1 MSNLEFKFGN
11 EKNPKGHAIIYFE
24 EYDEIF
30 AAYIMDFPISGDLSK
45 YIPEMFKDQIPDE
58 EMTKMI
64 FPPIPEKFN
73 GDYDKL
79 IALSEKRSDDLI
91 YGGSINS
98 KDTSSAM
105 SKLNSLANEYSN
117 LCNELGYDDIKN
129 LIDEIP
135 KDKNDSSNSI
145 YSTMNESEL
154 LTQVTKL
161 IGKIKFSKDNNETEE
176 INEIKKEIK
185 IISAIVPENR
195 KINELLQYVD
205 LDNSNSEAIISAYIS
220 RAYGLLNEDYIK
232 VKELEDQIHKLENQ

>member
-1 MSNLEFKFGN
+1 MSNLEFKFGS
-11 EKNPKGHAIIYFE
+11 ETNPKGHAIIYFE
-24 EYDEIF
+24 EYYEIF
-30 AAYIMDFPISGDLSK
+30 SAYIIDFPISGDLSK

-73 GDYDKL
+73 GNYENLFD
-79 IALSEKRSDDLI
+79 LSKKRSDDLI
-91 YGGSINS
+91 YGGSITS

-105 SKLNSLANEYSN
+105 SKLNSLANEYIN
-117 LCNELGYDDIKN
+117 LCNELGYDTIKN

-135 KDKNDSSNSI
+135 KAKNQLNDSI

-154 LTQVTKL
+154 LTEVTKL
-161 IGKIKFSKDNNETEE
+161 VGKIKFSKDNNEINE
-176 INEIKKEIK
+176 INEIKDDIK
-185 IISAIVPENR
+185 TISSIIPENR
-195 KINELLQYVD
+195 KIDKLLQYVD
-205 LDNSNSEAIISAYIS
+205 LDNTNSEAIISAYIS

>member
-11 EKNPKGHAIIYFE
+11 ENNPKGHAIIYFE
-24 EYDEIF
+24 EYDEIY
-30 AAYIMDFPISGDLSK
+30 AAYIMNFPISGDLSK

-73 GDYDKL
+73 GDFEKIL
-79 IALSEKRSDDLI
+79 ALSEKRSDDLI

-105 SKLNSLANEYSN
+105 SKLNSLANDYTN

-135 KDKNDSSNSI
+135 KITNEVNDST
-145 YSTMNESEL
+145 YSMMSESDL
-154 LTQVTKL
+154 LTEVTKL
-161 IGKIKFSKDNNETEE
+161 IGKIKFSKDNNEL
-176 INEIKKEIK
+176 NEIKEIIKEIK
-185 IISAIVPENR
+185 IISKIIPENR
-195 KINELLQYVD
+195 KINKLLDYVH
-205 LDNSNSEAIISAYIS
+205 LDNANSQEIISAYIS

-232 VKELEDQIHKLENQ
+232 VKELEDQIHKLETQ

>member
-1 MSNLEFKFGN
+1 MSNLEFKFGS

-73 GDYDKL
+73 GNYENLFD
-79 IALSEKRSDDLI
+79 LSKKRSDDLI
-91 YGGSINS
+91 YGGSITS

-105 SKLNSLANEYSN
+105 SKLNSLANEYIN
-117 LCNELGYDDIKN
+117 LCNELGYDTIKN

-135 KDKNDSSNSI
+135 KAKNQLNDSI
-145 YSTMNESEL
+145 YSTMNE
-154 LTQVTKL
+154 
-161 IGKIKFSKDNNETEE
+161 F
-176 INEIKKEIK
+176 
-185 IISAIVPENR
+185 
-195 KINELLQYVD
+195 
-205 LDNSNSEAIISAYIS
+205 
-220 RAYGLLNEDYIK
+220 
-232 VKELEDQIHKLENQ
+232 